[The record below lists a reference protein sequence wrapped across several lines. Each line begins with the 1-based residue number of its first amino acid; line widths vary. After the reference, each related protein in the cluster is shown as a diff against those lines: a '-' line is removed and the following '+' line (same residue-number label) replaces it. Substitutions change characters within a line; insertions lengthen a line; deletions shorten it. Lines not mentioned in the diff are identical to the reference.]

1 MEQQKAIYDILRRI
15 RELWIEQ
22 DGLDEG
28 SPEQD
33 AVLRKIRVLSDEY
46 KALTQTGY
54 FKKKPK

>member
-46 KALTQTGY
+46 KALLEAV
-54 FKKKPK
+54 KKKPK

>member
-1 MEQQKAIYDILRRI
+1 MEQKKAIADKFRCIQ
-15 RELWIEQ
+15 ELWVEQ
-22 DGLDEG
+22 EELDEG